1 MRTLCPDA
9 QKTPSIVTNS
19 ILKKRNLVKLAPTD
33 VGGYDMRILLQLSVN
48 AVTSVLKISPPH
60 EFFALKFRLDGGGPN
75 LVAFLARML
84 PPAAAAKQ

>member
-48 AVTSVLKISPPH
+48 AVTSVLKS
-60 EFFALKFRLDGGGPN
+60 ALLTS
-75 LVAFLARML
+75 FLPSNFDSM
-84 PPAAAAKQ
+84 AAAQIS

>member
-9 QKTPSIVTNS
+9 QKTPSIVTNC

-48 AVTSVLKISPPH
+48 AVTSVLKS
-60 EFFALKFRLDGGGPN
+60 ALLTS
-75 LVAFLARML
+75 FLPSNFDSM
-84 PPAAAAKQ
+84 AAAQIS